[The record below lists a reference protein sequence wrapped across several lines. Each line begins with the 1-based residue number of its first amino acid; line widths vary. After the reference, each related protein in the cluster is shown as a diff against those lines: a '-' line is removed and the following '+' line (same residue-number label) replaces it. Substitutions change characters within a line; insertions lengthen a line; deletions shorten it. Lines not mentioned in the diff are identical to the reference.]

1 MDPASWPG
9 RGMTLTLARW
19 LEGVQTAELWCQRI
33 RLVVGG
39 EDITSTTMSHDRRLS
54 TTSNASQNSALIPR
68 PYTHPLP
75 SNAGPLVTLTLSDQL
90 HHQAELVRRQEDA
103 WYQHFAQQQA
113 QYDYILAE
121 HDKAK
126 IRMGLAQEAVQK
138 AGDALK
144 AVEGQRD
151 VAEEGLKVEREG
163 RMKAEE
169 GWKKVEGEREVAEEG
184 LKVEREGR
192 MKAEE
197 ELGAERERRVKAE
210 EGWKKVEEE
219 RVEDG
224 IQQRT
229 AMFELRSRLEDGEEE
244 ARKREVQ
251 ATLAIA
257 EMGKSVGSAERKHIE
272 AAQELVHMKQE
283 CAFLRAERNNLLKSF
298 DELETSKKKTE
309 AKLAQVKAGSA
320 RQRAEQV
327 TEYDGL
333 LDRKNKVDLSLA
345 NTSRDAELLRKQL
358 DTARKNVA
366 SLKEEKQDLHRRVT
380 VISQKHKD
388 SSSRCHSLEAELEKS
403 REAELEVALRL
414 AGSSNE
420 CTKLKKEL
428 ESSIADKV
436 AIRSQQEQD
445 HEALQLERQKVC
457 RMDEKVEKLQHQLA
471 LAKMSSK
478 GAAVLS
484 CVAAYMSKRIS
495 AAETE
500 VRYHE
505 STLKMAG
512 DVIAHRLLLPRSS
525 LTASTSQITPCPS
538 TTPVAT
544 EESQQRIAAD
554 PITPGPINTQ
564 LPSPSTPPN
573 HLKLTLPKPGPTPE
587 NHPESPLA
595 SMKNCPGGSSDLSL
609 RDTPSTTAP
618 PTGPRAFMPHK
629 RRSAD
634 CYRPESAKR
643 RRVDGSP

>member
-1 MDPASWPG
+1 
-9 RGMTLTLARW
+9 
-19 LEGVQTAELWCQRI
+19 
-33 RLVVGG
+33 
-39 EDITSTTMSHDRRLS
+39 MSHDRRLS

-126 IRMGLAQEAVQK
+126 IRMSLAQEAVQK
-138 AGDALK
+138 AGEAFK

-151 VAEEGLKVEREG
+151 AAEGGLKAEREG

-169 GWKKVEGEREVAEEG
+169 GWKKVEGEREVVRRKGIMWEVIAKRKWEEG
-184 LKVEREGR
+184 VGLRRE
-192 MKAEE
+192 
-197 ELGAERERRVKAE
+197 L
-210 EGWKKVEEE
+210 EGKVEEG
-219 RVEDG
+219 R
-224 IQQRT
+224 QQRMV
-229 AMFELRSRLEDGEEE
+229 AFELRSRLEDVEEE

-257 EMGKSVGSAERKHIE
+257 EMGKCIGNAERKHIE
-272 AAQELVHMKQE
+272 AAQELMHMKQE
-283 CAFLRAERNNLLKSF
+283 CAFLRAERDNLLKSF
-298 DELETSKKKTE
+298 EELETSKKKAE
-309 AKLAQVKAGSA
+309 EKLSQVKAGSA

-327 TEYDGL
+327 AEYDGL
-333 LDRKNKVDLSLA
+333 LDRKNKVDLSLT
-345 NTSRDAELLRKQL
+345 NKSRDAKLLREQL
-358 DTARKNVA
+358 ETERKIVA
-366 SLKEEKQDLHRRVT
+366 SVNLKKQDLHRQIT
-380 VISQKHKD
+380 TISQKHKD
-388 SSSRCHSLEAELEKS
+388 SSARCNALSTRCHALEAELEKS
-403 REAELEVALRL
+403 QGAELEVALRL

-445 HEALQLERQKVC
+445 HEALQLERRKVS
-457 RMDEKVEKLQHQLA
+457 RMDEKLTKLQHQLTT
-471 LAKMSSK
+471 AKMSSK

-484 CVAAYMSKRIS
+484 CVAAHMSTRTS
-495 AAETE
+495 VAETE
-500 VRYHE
+500 VDRLYGIIQMADGAAATLLQMLRLASSS
-505 STLKMAG
+505 ST
-512 DVIAHRLLLPRSS
+512 PP
-525 LTASTSQITPCPS
+525 QITSRP
-538 TTPVAT
+538 TPTLVAT

-595 SMKNCPGGSSDLSL
+595 AMKDGSAGSSDLPL
-609 RDTPSTTAP
+609 RATPSTAVP
-618 PTGPRAFMPHK
+618 PTGPRAFMPNK

-634 CYRPESAKR
+634 CYRPDSAKR

>member
-1 MDPASWPG
+1 
-9 RGMTLTLARW
+9 
-19 LEGVQTAELWCQRI
+19 
-33 RLVVGG
+33 
-39 EDITSTTMSHDRRLS
+39 MSHDRRLS

-68 PYTHPLP
+68 PHTHPLP
-75 SNAGPLVTLTLSDQL
+75 SNAGPLVPLTLSDQL

-138 AGDALK
+138 AGEAFK

-169 GWKKVEGEREVAEEG
+169 GWKKVEGEKEVVRRKGIMWEVIAKRKWEEG
-184 LKVEREGR
+184 VGLRK
-192 MKAEE
+192 
-197 ELGAERERRVKAE
+197 ELGE
-210 EGWKKVEEE
+210 KVEEG
-219 RVEDG
+219 R
-224 IQQRT
+224 QQRT
-229 AMFELRSRLEDGEEE
+229 AAFELRSRLEDVEEE

-257 EMGKSVGSAERKHIE
+257 EMGKSIGNAERKHIE
-272 AAQELVHMKQE
+272 AAQELVHMKQD
-283 CAFLRAERNNLLKSF
+283 CAFLRAERDNLLKSF
-298 DELETSKKKTE
+298 DELETSKEKTE
-309 AKLAQVKAGSA
+309 EKLAQVKAGSA

-327 TEYDGL
+327 TKYDGL

-345 NTSRDAELLRKQL
+345 NTSRHAELLRKHL
-358 DTARKNVA
+358 ETARKNA
-366 SLKEEKQDLHRRVT
+366 ADLKEDKQDLHRRVT
-380 VISQKHKD
+380 IISQKHKD
-388 SSSRCHSLEAELEKS
+388 SSSRCHALEAELEKS
-403 REAELEVALRL
+403 QGAELEVALRL

-428 ESSIADKV
+428 ESSIADKA

-457 RMDEKVEKLQHQLA
+457 RMDEKVAKLQHQLA
-471 LAKMSSK
+471 AAKMSSK

-484 CVAAYMSKRIS
+484 CVAAYMSTRAS

-500 VRYHE
+500 VERMEGIIRMADGAAASIRQMLHHASSPT
-505 STLKMAG
+505 STPM
-512 DVIAHRLLLPRSS
+512 
-525 LTASTSQITPCPS
+525 QITSHPAL
-538 TTPVAT
+538 TLVAT
-544 EESQQRIAAD
+544 EESQLRIAAD

-573 HLKLTLPKPGPTPE
+573 HLKLMLPKPGPTPE

-595 SMKNCPGGSSDLSL
+595 AMKDGSAGSSDLPL
-609 RDTPSTTAP
+609 RDAPSMAAP
-618 PTGPRAFMPHK
+618 PTGPRAFVPHK

-634 CYRPESAKR
+634 YYRPESAKR
-643 RRVDGSP
+643 RRIDCSP